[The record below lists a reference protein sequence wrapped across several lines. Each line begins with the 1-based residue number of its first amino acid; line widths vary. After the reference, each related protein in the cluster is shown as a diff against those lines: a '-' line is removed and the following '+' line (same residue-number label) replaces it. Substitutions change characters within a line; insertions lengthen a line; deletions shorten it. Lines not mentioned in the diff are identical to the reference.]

1 MCTYKD
7 LQSQTELPVFFD
19 LRPQLSSVL
28 LQILLYFSAFYS
40 LFYFLSS
47 LCIIIYK
54 SQVLSYPDNYLVLDL
69 CLLFLMAAFEI
80 LRIYWG
86 MRSNLQESERYVGAS
101 LFITGATLLLSVYF
115 LLWQS
120 YVMRADVIV
129 NAILLCIY
137 GLSGVASFG
146 ALARFT
152 RFGFRGFDRMTRG
165 LS

>member
-7 LQSQTELPVFFD
+7 LQSQGAVNTQIYTKTRDRRRAQNQDGDYTAGTASV
-19 LRPQLSSVL
+19 LSSVL

-54 SQVLSYPDNYLVLDL
+54 
-69 CLLFLMAAFEI
+69 
-80 LRIYWG
+80 R